1 MSKRVPIISNVVEIN
16 LRGSPLYF
24 HLDHSPLLMLC
35 WLCFLFCYSAAIC
48 VALHFRV
55 FFENWNVNILFIEKY
70 IGKKKKNR
78 NHYKENMLKGP
89 WSNPSDKY
97 HALTVLFFFETTNI
111 YKLYI
116 THQVVGINKATRS
129 NPTIMKLAGK
139 FFWTFFYM
147 CALKLCWLFF
157 HAVFCPWH
165 PCLESGSCLKGLH
178 LGAGSSYVLQGFS
191 LQMVFSNHF
200 VTWFPK
206 RLWWC
211 KPWEALDSE
220 KKEDIASF
228 FLFLINISGSSWK
241 LLRTMQE
248 LEVPVPQRQ
257 SVSLVGCRTLGCN
270 REGSHQ

>member
-1 MSKRVPIISNVVEIN
+1 MCS
-16 LRGSPLYF
+16 F
-24 HLDHSPLLMLC
+24 
-35 WLCFLFCYSAAIC
+35 FCYSAAIC
-48 VALHFRV
+48 VALHFRA

-70 IGKKKKNR
+70 IEKKTET

-89 WSNPSDKY
+89 WSNLSDKY

-165 PCLESGSCLKGLH
+165 PCLESDSCLKGLH
-178 LGAGSSYVLQGFS
+178 LGAGASYVLQGFS
-191 LQMVFSNHF
+191 LQMVCSNHF

-220 KKEDIASF
+220 KKGGNCIF
-228 FLFLINISGSSWK
+228 FLVSDKYLWQQLEAIENHAVTGGSSTPK
-241 LLRTMQE
+241 TI
-248 LEVPVPQRQ
+248 
-257 SVSLVGCRTLGCN
+257 SVSLVGCRTLGCS